1 MECMCPKN
9 VWAHSFC
16 QNNCIWL
23 DLPKILSLQYSD
35 KRHKR
40 YKNASTS
47 AQNCL
52 SCVTSL
58 CSRAMPRSL
67 VHGPGQTQPNDR
79 PALPLP
85 WLCSAFAYIAYIA
98 IHRPHCHAFAQ
109 PTVQAPGRRWLNR
122 SPPPPSRVN
131 CERFHL
137 HQKSV
142 KIFTPW
148 PINYPSPPTFVG
160 ESTLLK
166 NTQWK

>member
-1 MECMCPKN
+1 
-9 VWAHSFC
+9 
-16 QNNCIWL
+16 
-23 DLPKILSLQYSD
+23 
-35 KRHKR
+35 
-40 YKNASTS
+40 
-47 AQNCL
+47 
-52 SCVTSL
+52 
-58 CSRAMPRSL
+58 MPRSL
-67 VHGPGQTQPNDR
+67 VHSPGQTQPNDR

-85 WLCSAFAYIAYIA
+85 WLCSAFAYIA

-142 KIFTPW
+142 KIFTPC
-148 PINYPSPPTFVG
+148 PINYPSPPKFVG

-166 NTQWK
+166 KYNGYNFVELSYYIIWTITLAIREAPFNESPPLFGHCPNSNYTPPPALKRALWGTFFQARYYHF